1 MIKMKKIFALL
12 LSAILLTGCSTGGKV
27 NDPDWVSPAGELHST
42 SIETAA
48 SSLNYTITKGMMT
61 YYFHNIYSRYY
72 DNAVFYRII
81 PDAPLKS
88 QSPVHEE
95 NTTWFDKL
103 MIEAKDYVS
112 ELLAL
117 CEAANAEG
125 ITLSKQEIKAIDD
138 AMNTIKE
145 EAALIEDA
153 ASLNEALTMTYGSDI
168 SADDVRAALELK
180 ALAEK
185 YTDQY
190 GSDIDFNDEFIN
202 TYYEEHREEFDS
214 VDVLRYVISAN
225 HCGYK
230 AGDEASVPLDEA
242 KATAEAWAN
251 KLAGASSDDEY
262 RALIKEFIL
271 TVRGKDERFAE
282 DEVRYAFNEGALMDN
297 YLIGEEGMTW
307 AFAAEMGDS
316 KVFADESS
324 MSYTVLRVSRSVY
337 RDETPT
343 RNLRQ
348 IFFDFDAYET
358 EGETQ
363 RAAEEVYAKWEKKN
377 FSKDALIDLCKKYNQ
392 DEASLKT
399 DGLLENV
406 VEHYMLTSIDQ
417 WLFAEDRVPGDYLL
431 TESVNGWHILYYEGE
446 STVPAW
452 QSVVKENVLT
462 KGYDAIL
469 EKYKPLT
476 YFDDEVLNSINA

>member
-1 MIKMKKIFALL
+1 MKKIFALL
-12 LSAILLTGCSTGGKV
+12 LSAVLLTGCSTGGKI
-27 NDPDWVSPAGELHST
+27 NDPDWVSPEETVATTAG
-42 SIETAA
+42 ETAA
-48 SSLNYTITKGMMT
+48 SSENYTVTKGMMT
-61 YYFHNIYSRYY
+61 YYFHSIYSRYY

-103 MIEAKDYVS
+103 MLEARDYVS

-117 CEAANAEG
+117 CEAGNAEG
-125 ITLSKQEIKAIDD
+125 ITLTKQELKVIDNV
-138 AMNTIKE
+138 MNTIKE
-145 EAALIEDA
+145 EAALIEEA
-153 ASLNEALTMTYGSDI
+153 ASLDEALTMTYGSDI
-168 SADDVRAALELK
+168 TAADLRAALELK
-180 ALAEK
+180 ALADK
-185 YTDQY
+185 YTAQY
-190 GSDIDFNDEFIN
+190 GSDIDFNDQYIN

-230 AGDEASVPLDEA
+230 AGDEASVSLDEA
-242 KATAEAWAN
+242 MATAEAWAN

-271 TVRGKDERFAE
+271 TVRGKDERFAD
-282 DEVRYAFNEGALMDN
+282 DEVRYALNEGALIDN

-307 AFAAEMGDS
+307 AFSAETGDS
-316 KVFADESS
+316 KIFADESS

-337 RDETPT
+337 RDESPT

-363 RAAEEVYAKWEKKN
+363 RASEEVYAKWETKN
-377 FSKDALIDLCKKYNQ
+377 FSKDALIDLCKKHNQ

-399 DGLLENV
+399 DGLLENLP
-406 VEHYMLTSIDQ
+406 EHYMLTSIDK
-417 WLFAEDRVPGDYLL
+417 WLFAEERVAGDHLL

-462 KGYDAIL
+462 KGYDEIL
-469 EKYKPLT
+469 EKYRPLT
-476 YFDDEVLNSINA
+476 RFDLEVLNSINA